1 MWPHHRFIGIYN
13 NLRRKKINRTDQG
26 SNFLGGSFS
35 NRKNLKAPIQF
46 RTGSEPKYLK
56 RLFFLKNRPIYFHIN
71 STTVIR
77 PDKRNQLRCLITVKV
92 ENDIR
97 IDTNI
102 TDNIIRK
109 VIMYGRNSLGP
120 RMEP

>member
-1 MWPHHRFIGIYN
+1 MPD
-13 NLRRKKINRTDQG
+13 LSSDQ
-26 SNFLGGSFS
+26 
-35 NRKNLKAPIQF
+35 PQI
-46 RTGSEPKYLK
+46 
-56 RLFFLKNRPIYFHIN
+56 
-71 STTVIR
+71 
-77 PDKRNQLRCLITVKV
+77 RCLITVRV